1 MCIISF
7 IIGYILA
14 LRSIMYGLKFK
25 QQLDKNKEVKLDN
38 PIEKIIKEH
47 KEAKVEQENKGLMEE
62 WFNGGGDAK

>member
-1 MCIISF
+1 
-7 IIGYILA
+7 
-14 LRSIMYGLKFK
+14 MYGLKFK